1 MFVQNE
7 NSIYGHKMEKSIVL
21 CVWDRSVSVTFCC
34 ERWHSQISAEAW
46 CRLWAVVRGRRSG
59 DFLSSFYIL
68 EKVKIQQNQ
77 EVIGRNDEVLRLF
90 NIGQQLEEDDFVMD
104 VS

>member
-1 MFVQNE
+1 
-7 NSIYGHKMEKSIVL
+7 
-21 CVWDRSVSVTFCC
+21 
-34 ERWHSQISAEAW
+34 
-46 CRLWAVVRGRRSG
+46 VVRGRRSG